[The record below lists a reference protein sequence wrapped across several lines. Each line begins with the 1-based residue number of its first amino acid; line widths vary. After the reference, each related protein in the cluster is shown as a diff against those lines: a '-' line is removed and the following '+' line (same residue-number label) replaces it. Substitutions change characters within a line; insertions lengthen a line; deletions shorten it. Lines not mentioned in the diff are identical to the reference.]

1 MKTGTTILL
10 STFLLFV
17 SCSGIFPS
25 DRKFHDAWELMDSRP
40 DSVLAMME
48 QIPYKA
54 LFTPRMKGDH
64 ALLLSLAR
72 YRCYVP
78 ASEDS
83 TARVAVDYYRFHKP
97 EKQRMLAWFC
107 LGLAQK
113 DMGNDAA
120 AIVNLR
126 TSEDLASQLGE
137 HHYLGLIT
145 REIAELYER
154 NDDFFH
160 AGEALIR
167 SIDAFEQAGDPPLYA
182 NCSRLML
189 AVDYMGQ
196 LENEKADSLFQ
207 YLMEVFSEEPL
218 YLSEVFRICARME
231 RRKQGCSPDNMLEF
245 FRKARDLSGDHFTT
259 NDYGNAAY
267 AFSLFGEKD
276 SVAYYLD
283 LARSHQK
290 TDVDTAQYL
299 YSLYLINK
307 HEAKRDLPDAYLE
320 QTLDIQNE
328 RVLKKM
334 RQSLSFSQAEH
345 YRQES
350 LFQEGRITK
359 LRSLFLYGTTVI
371 VLLILLFAERIRRQA
386 LLRKKDLETIAG
398 VESQLMELQKSN
410 TNIAQTVFELVSG
423 KLETVKMLSE
433 QYDALDSIRQDNADD
448 IIRLRSAD
456 MILDEYA
463 KALDLLRKNDS
474 YLDGLEQALN
484 LYKDGILYKL
494 RSRYGKGMDDLDY
507 KLLILF
513 FSGLPVKTISYLT
526 GMDSGTVY
534 TRRTR
539 YKNRFEKLD
548 SPEGQFFID
557 NLGYKE

>member
-54 LFTPRMKGDH
+54 LFTPRMKGEH

-160 AGEALIR
+160 AGEALVR
-167 SIDAFEQAGDPPLYA
+167 SVEAFEKSGDPPIYA

-189 AVDYMGQ
+189 AIDYMEQ
-196 LENEKADSLFQ
+196 MELERADSLFQ
-207 YLMEVFSEEPL
+207 ELMVAFEDNPSYLAEV
-218 YLSEVFRICARME
+218 YRIYARLE
-231 RRKQGCSPDNMLEF
+231 RQRPVCSPERMLF
-245 FRKARDLSGDHFTT
+245 YFRKAKELNGETFKP

-267 AFSLFGEKD
+267 AFTMLGMRD
-276 SVAYYLD
+276 SAAYYMNEAQSLRKTELD
-283 LARSHQK
+283 S
-290 TDVDTAQYL
+290 AQVYFYL
-299 YSLYLINK
+299 YRIQQYETGGSLPEN
-307 HEAKRDLPDAYLE
+307 YLE
-320 QTLDIQNE
+320 RTLDVQNE
-328 RVLKKM
+328 QALRKM
-334 RQSLSFSQAEH
+334 RQSLSFSQAER
-345 YRQES
+345 YREES
-350 LFQEGRITK
+350 MLKGSRLAA
-359 LRSLFLYGTTVI
+359 LRRWIIYGLVTF
-371 VLLILLFAERIRRQA
+371 VLLLLVLVGRIRRQA
-386 LLRKKDLETIAG
+386 ILRRKDLESIAG
-398 VESQLMELQKSN
+398 VEKQLATLQESN
-410 TNIAQTVFELVSG
+410 TQIAQTVFDLVSG

-433 QYDALDSIRQDNADD
+433 KYETLQDIRQNY
-448 IIRLRSAD
+448 S
-456 MILDEYA
+456 LDEKRNASAEAVMDAYA
-463 KALDLLRKNDS
+463 KALDQLRKDDS
-474 YLDGLEQALN
+474 YLEGLEQALD
-484 LYKDGILYKL
+484 LHKESIMMRL
-494 RSRYGKGMDDLDY
+494 RSRYGREMDGLDY
-507 KLLILF
+507 KMLILF
-513 FSGLPVKTISYLT
+513 FSGLPVKTISFLT
-526 GMDSGTVY
+526 GMDPGTVY

-539 YKNRFEKLD
+539 YRQRFEKLD
-548 SPEGQFFID
+548 SPDGKLFID
-557 NLGYKE
+557 SLGYRK